1 MKKSRQ
7 EFHFISENSANHDQQ
22 KMFTISK
29 KQLNMQEVNDNLFL
43 ELPNS

>member
-7 EFHFISENSANHDQQ
+7 EFHFITENSANQQ

-29 KQLNMQEVNDNLFL
+29 KLLNMQEVNDNLFL
-43 ELPNS
+43 KLSNS